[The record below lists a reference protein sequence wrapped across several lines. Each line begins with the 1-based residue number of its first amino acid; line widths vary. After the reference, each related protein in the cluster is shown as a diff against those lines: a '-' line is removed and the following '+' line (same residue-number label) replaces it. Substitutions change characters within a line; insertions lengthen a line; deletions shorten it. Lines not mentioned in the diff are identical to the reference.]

1 MQALRRQ
8 RGLCEHGRVRSACK
22 ECGGSGIC
30 EHGRWRHKCKD
41 CRCARAEA
49 DTQEK
54 AAAALAAVAALEG
67 ERDGRQRQQ
76 RGISSVQRQRSLA
89 VRIYF
94 FI

>member
-41 CRCARAEA
+41 YRCARAEA

-67 ERDGRQRQQ
+67 ETAAAAPARLRDPPAAAECG
-76 RGISSVQRQRSLA
+76 SE
-89 VRIYF
+89 
-94 FI
+94 